1 MSTDRMQIYLA
12 CKDVPKE
19 AQKTIG
25 GGKLKGF
32 TDINPM
38 WRIRKLTELFGPAGV
53 GWWTEQVHFET
64 FTGPGGE
71 VPLMCS
77 LVLIYIDP
85 VTGERSQPLYG
96 VGGSKLVAL
105 EKGAPVADDE
115 AWKKAYTDA
124 ISVACKALGM
134 GGAIYWERGDGSKYA
149 ARPAAPSR
157 GGGAPDTSA
166 PGYDRNAAGLHT
178 FTELGLSMDKPE
190 DKKRFADMLT
200 ALQDGGVI
208 PRKPIKEMTDA
219 EHRQAMAAM
228 IANYKEED
236 DK

>member
-1 MSTDRMQIYLA
+1 MSTDNMQIYLA

-166 PGYDRNAAGLHT
+166 PGYDRKAGARHV
-178 FTELGLSMDKPE
+178 FDVLGLSMDKPE
-190 DKKRFADMLT
+190 DMASFSAMVV
-200 ALQDGGVI
+200 ALRDGGVI
-208 PRKPIKEMTDA
+208 VQKSLKDMTNE
-219 EHRQAMAAM
+219 EHRQAMAAV

>member
-1 MSTDRMQIYLA
+1 MQIYLA

-77 LVLIYIDP
+77 LVLFYIDP

-149 ARPAAPSR
+149 ARPAATSSR
-157 GGGAPDTSA
+157 GGGSPDTSA

-236 DK
+236 NK